1 MIRVFVLAS
10 ALLLAAC
17 TSAGPE
23 QNAEEAVPTPSA
35 SASAETSASP
45 SATPDTG
52 AACPSLLACMK
63 SAKKQSVPNAPD
75 LVYHYSE
82 SVHPKSKAALEAL
95 GAEYLGI
102 YAGFYEG
109 LTLGAK
115 IHVFLSLDA
124 AWCGVQLVPYEYG
137 TAKELEMSP
146 ACTQDGGANAGR
158 SRDQRKTAH
167 VILRPHPSEV
177 AGVEAGNSK
186 SVMLRNIFIAELG
199 HASRALRYDSSVWEP
214 GPETLAPI
222 WLGYLSNEAAGFLV
236 GVSDGM
242 SESQQD
248 DYSTWW
254 GEKKRLTWRPT
265 YSDQRLSGFRNGLSF
280 GIFATASGARIV
292 PNHYNLAYLAARHL
306 IPKHGLFAIQNSL
319 IGTIFSTRG
328 DLDAGAVALGYAD
341 WDALI
346 AELDEAMLAS
356 YTDAGVSVPAK

>member
-1 MIRVFVLAS
+1 MIRVFVLVA
-10 ALLLAAC
+10 ALFLTAC
-17 TSAGPE
+17 TSAGPKQSTE
-23 QNAEEAVPTPSA
+23 GVMPTPSA
-35 SASAETSASP
+35 SASTETSAAP
-45 SATPDTG
+45 SSTPDVG
-52 AACPSLLACMK
+52 EACPSLLKCMK
-63 SAKKQSVPNAPD
+63 SAKEQPLTNAPN

-82 SVHPKSKAALEAL
+82 SVHPKSQTALEAL

-109 LTLGAK
+109 LTPGTQ
-115 IHVFLSLDA
+115 IHIFLSLDA
-124 AWCGVQLVPYEYG
+124 TWCGVQLVKYEYG
-137 TAKELEMSP
+137 TAKELEKSP

-199 HASRALRYDSSVWEP
+199 HASRALRYDSVTPES
-214 GPETLAPI
+214 GPDTGAPI
-222 WLGYLSNEAAGFLV
+222 WLQYVSNEGANYLV
-236 GVSDGM
+236 GVEDGM
-242 SESQQD
+242 SEAQQE

-254 GEKKRLTWRPT
+254 GEPKRLTWRPT
-265 YSDQRLSGFRNGLSF
+265 YSDPRLKGWTSGS
-280 GIFATASGARIV
+280 GIFATASGTRIV
-292 PNHYNLAYLAARHL
+292 PNHYNLAFMAARYL

>member
-1 MIRVFVLAS
+1 MIRVLVLAS

-17 TSAGPE
+17 TSTGPE

-35 SASAETSASP
+35 SASAETSAAP

-52 AACPSLLACMK
+52 AACPALLACMK

-102 YAGFYEG
+102 YAGFYES
-109 LTLGAK
+109 LTPGAK

-137 TAKELEMSP
+137 TAKELEKSP

-158 SRDQRKTAH
+158 SRDQRKTSH

-186 SVMLRNIFIAELG
+186 SVMLRNIFVAELG
-199 HASRALRYDSSVWEP
+199 HASRALRYDSVTPES
-214 GPETLAPI
+214 GPDTGAPI
-222 WLGYLSNEAAGFLV
+222 WLQYLSNEAAGYLV

-242 SESQQD
+242 SESEQD
-248 DYSTWW
+248 EYSTWW
-254 GEKKRLTWRPT
+254 GEPKRLTWRPT
-265 YSDQRLSGFRNGLSF
+265 YSDPRLKGWTSGS
-280 GIFATASGARIV
+280 GIFATASGTRIV
-292 PNHYNLAYLAARHL
+292 PNHYNLAFMAARYL

-319 IGTIFSTRG
+319 IGTIFATRG
-328 DLDAGAVALGYAD
+328 NLDAGAVALGYAD
-341 WDALI
+341 WNALI
-346 AELDEAMLAS
+346 TELDEAMLTS
-356 YTDAGVSVPAK
+356 YTDAGVAVPAK